1 MYCVKCGVELASSEK
16 QCPLC
21 GTRVYHPDLDIPNG
35 DPLYPTAKLPSTAPR
50 SFPGQVI
57 LLALYL
63 IPLLVVPLCDIQLN
77 GKVTWSGYVTGALL
91 TSYIL
96 FALPLW
102 FHRPNPVIFVPCGF
116 AAIMVYLLY
125 IDLATAGGWF
135 LSFALPVTGGVCL
148 IVTTVVTLLRY
159 VRKGALYIFGGAAIA
174 LGGLMLL
181 TEFLL
186 NLTFGIHK
194 FWGWSLYP
202 LIALAIV
209 GGLLIFLAICRPA
222 RQTLE
227 RKFFL

>member
-1 MYCVKCGVELASSEK
+1 MYCVKCGVALAASEQ

-21 GTRVYHPDLDIPNG
+21 GTRVYHPDLEIPKA
-35 DPLYPTAKLPSTAPR
+35 DPLYPKGKYPATAPR
-50 SFPGQVI
+50 SFLGQII

-63 IPLLVVPLCDIQLN
+63 IPLLVVPLCDLQLN
-77 GKVTWSGYVTGALL
+77 GQITWSGFVIGALL
-91 TSYIL
+91 LSYIL

-102 FHRPNPVIFVPCGF
+102 FRKPNPVIFVPCGF
-116 AAIMVYLLY
+116 AAVAVYLLY

-135 LSFALPVTGGVCL
+135 LGFAFPITGGVCL
-148 IVTTVVTLLRY
+148 IVTAVVTLLRY
-159 VRKGALYIFGGAAIA
+159 VRKGALYILGGASIA

-186 NLTFGIHK
+186 NITFGISH
-194 FWGWSLYP
+194 FFGWSLYP
-202 LIALAIV
+202 LIALVIV

-227 RKFFL
+227 RKFFI